1 MTVSETLIPMRTKPQ
16 TVTHSAHRRP
26 KSGVPINALTSVT
39 SHSSHL
45 ISQKVI
51 SSRTRI
57 SQAVAVE
64 AEAEAEVK
72 GRSPRRSLSSE
83 LDSKPAVPYSRGVY
97 PTLRFAW
104 NRDISILSFIHMHSQ
119 GTCCLKSFHGSARTS
134 LLFSSG
140 WPCAFYRAACE

>member
-64 AEAEAEVK
+64 AEAEVE

-104 NRDISILSFIHMHSQ
+104 NRDISIHSFIHMHSQ
-119 GTCCLKSFHGSARTS
+119 VQVGPVRFTGPRASKVLLVARHGSDHS
-134 LLFSSG
+134 DL
-140 WPCAFYRAACE
+140 